1 MNENKQ
7 DINLNNDIN
16 DLQPM
21 SLGASNSSPQIEEN
35 TPVESLDD
43 LSFNPSV
50 DQNIE
55 TIDANPVVDAP
66 VVDAPNIDV
75 LPSSNTPTAVP
86 IPGTENGY
94 TNMINIENPNIG
106 INPPEDGKPKK
117 KEFNKVL
124 FIILI
129 VVLMGGVA
137 FFVYYF
143 LNLSNNVKLSVQTL
157 TLNVNDIVPDKVTS
171 YAKVL
176 NGSTSNCT
184 VDTSGVDTSKMGNY
198 KVSITCGK
206 DTYQANV
213 IVADKEAPKVE
224 LNAIFKMVGSTVK
237 VEDFVKSC
245 TDPSNCNVKMEN
257 EEELNN
263 YLNTAGGP
271 YKVKILAEDDN
282 QNQAIYETDLY
293 VTEEDIYL
301 YLKCSSKEADVTNY
315 NAKKVV
321 SDILPITKEGF
332 SFLGV
337 ARRDYTYT
345 FATLED
351 YNAAVGNKDL
361 IMTFD
366 SITGLANYNDEAKTL
381 VISTDLTS
389 DTIKSEVGE
398 SPFSNYME
406 IQSYYQAKGIDP
418 QLIPNYPEI
427 K

>member
-21 SLGASNSSPQIEEN
+21 SLGASNPSPQIEEN
-35 TPVESLDD
+35 TPVESLDV
-43 LSFNPSV
+43 LGFNPSV

-55 TIDANPVVDAP
+55 KIDANPM
-66 VVDAPNIDV
+66 VDAPNIDV
-75 LPSSNTPTAVP
+75 LSSSNTPTAVP

-94 TNMINIENPNIG
+94 TNMNNIENPNIG
-106 INPPEDGKPKK
+106 INPPEDDKPKK
-117 KEFNKVL
+117 KGFNKVL

-143 LNLSNNVKLSVQTL
+143 LNISNDVKLSVQTL

-176 NGSTSNCT
+176 KGSTSNCT
-184 VDTSGVDTSKMGNY
+184 LDTSGVDTSKMGNY

-213 IVADKEAPKVE
+213 IVADKEAPKIE
-224 LNAIFKMVGSTVK
+224 LNAIFRTVGNTLK

-245 TDPSNCNVKMEN
+245 TDPSNCNVKIEN

-293 VTEEDIYL
+293 VTEEEIYL
-301 YLKCSSKEADVTNY
+301 YLKCSSKEVDVTNY
-315 NAKKVV
+315 KAKKVV

-332 SFLGV
+332 GFLGV

-345 FATLED
+345 FATIED
-351 YNAAVGNKDL
+351 YNTAVGNKDL

-366 SITGLANYNDEAKTL
+366 SITGLANYNDETKTL

-418 QLIPNYPEI
+418 QLIPNYPET